1 MPNEIYR
8 YQFTEGVSLRD
19 VEETLL
25 LAVLAAESLHGQSRV
40 RLDAGYCLEE
50 SKRTCVIDA
59 ATDVGRDINRIFT
72 GFAIGEF
79 GEDAFH
85 VERIEGASKPQQ
97 AEVAPC

>member
-1 MPNEIYR
+1 MPSEVYR
-8 YQFTEGVSLRD
+8 YRFTEGVSLRD

-40 RLDAGYCLEE
+40 RLDAGYSIEKD
-50 SKRTCVIDA
+50 KRACVIDA
-59 ATDVGRDINRIFT
+59 GTDVGRDINRIFT
-72 GFAIGEF
+72 GLAIREF

-85 VERIEGASKPQQ
+85 VERVEGAPKPPQ